1 MTVDRA
7 VPSPPAHDSRHGR
20 PSVIASPREARAKQS
35 RIGQGHTVRLPP
47 VNRGAAGLDCVGGF
61 AASQ

>member
-20 PSVIASPREARAKQS
+20 SSVIASPREARAKQS
-35 RIGQGHTVRLPP
+35 RMQPRHTVRLPP
-47 VNRGAAGLDCVGGF
+47 VNRGAASLDCFGGF